1 MHQDD
6 IDLFI
11 ERNLKNFSVNS
22 TGWNEIIR
30 QMLFELVIGGW
41 NLEKDVFGKEKNGE
55 LRCRIYS
62 ENSELNAVMK
72 TLTGK
77 YMALSATVC
86 EICGSQGK
94 KREEDSG
101 ETTLCLNH
109 YLERKPVVNIDNR
122 LNIKVRNKIILNI
135 REIAKAEIDYDLQTL
150 WLFRNEETSDKMDA
164 DCFSWQQPNYYLL
177 LKTIPLYLFPED
189 QQQEIFELFEHLE
202 NCEICGNQSVYRKWC
217 LRCRHEPWN
226 DSKINLEGYKD
237 KSDYI
242 KSCQMDRFLDED
254 DYEKYGKHDI
264 SFERAKDHKIL
275 FNHHD
280 LREYEKLHF

>member
-1 MHQDD
+1 MNQDD
-6 IDLFI
+6 IDRFT

-30 QMLFELVIGGW
+30 QMLFELAIGGW
-41 NLEKDVFGKEKNGE
+41 NIEKDIFGKEKNGE
-55 LRCRIYS
+55 LSCPAYS
-62 ENSELNAVMK
+62 ENPELNAVIK
-72 TLTGK
+72 SITAK
-77 YMALSATVC
+77 YMALSAATC
-86 EICGSQGK
+86 EICGSEGK
-94 KREEDSG
+94 KREEDSW

-109 YLERKPVVNIDNR
+109 YLERKSVIDIDNG
-122 LNIKVRNKIILNI
+122 LNIKIKNKVVLNI
-135 REIAKAEIDYDLQTL
+135 REIVKAEADHDLQTL
-150 WLFRNEETSDKMDA
+150 SLYKNEESSDLLDA
-164 DCFSWQQPNYYLL
+164 DSFSWQQPNYYLL

-202 NCEICGNQSVYRKWC
+202 DCEICGNKAVYRKWC
-217 LRCRHEPWN
+217 LRCHHEPWN
-226 DSKINLEGYKD
+226 ESGINLESYTD
-237 KSDYI
+237 KYEYI

-254 DYEKYGKHDI
+254 DYEKYFKYDG